1 MFRATRDL
9 LPMMMLFVGALA
21 VSSLDWF
28 VGLKGGVSTVG
39 AERVL
44 AGDMPYRDFWTMYAP
59 GHFYLLA
66 LLFHI
71 FGPHILV
78 EAIAG
83 SVVSVA
89 ATYLCYLLVL
99 NLVGRKLAA
108 LVCASI
114 FFAAGY
120 NAGYFRWL
128 GTYPPAIFF
137 ILTALNFMVIY
148 YTAGKPWFLFAA
160 GLATGAAA
168 VFKHDIGG
176 YTAVAIVVGLLS
188 HNFLTS
194 VAPGWARSLV
204 LKLAVYSAGFAG
216 IVVPVFTYF
225 VVHGGMDMMRDLII
239 FPLTDFRFARPEHY
253 PSLMPSGIYDPWR
266 LQILFNF
273 FRYLKFVV
281 PFALL
286 LLGLVGTGL
295 ALQKRELDYVALGV
309 TFSVA
314 FLLHYIAAHVQ
325 INTHIISMSLYAA
338 GLGVIFF
345 DMARR
350 AASNRDR
357 CAVVTTLLGAMLATG
372 WFASLAAEPAYG
384 TWGDRKWAGET
395 TLPKL
400 AGIKLPPREARVLTE
415 LSGYVDALV
424 PKEEKIFIG
433 LHRHDI
439 TIINDVLMYFILNRP
454 NATRYHELHP
464 GVADTQPVQQ
474 EIIRDLK
481 KNEVSVVVLG
491 RFIPDEGLEAAKN
504 AYRKN
509 LPRIGATDL
518 DGFIREN
525 FVAVQKYGR
534 YEVWRRKDRISS

>member
-1 MFRATRDL
+1 MFRAARDF
-9 LPMMMLFVGALA
+9 LPVALLFVGALA

-89 ATYLCYLLVL
+89 ATCLCYLLVF
-99 NLVGRKLAA
+99 NLAGRKLAA
-108 LVCASI
+108 LLCASI

-148 YTAGKPWFLFAA
+148 YKAGKPWCLFAA

-194 VAPGWARSLV
+194 AAPGRARGLV
-204 LKLAVYSAGFAG
+204 LKLALYSAGFAA

-225 VVHGGMDMMRDLII
+225 AVHGGMDMMRDLII
-239 FPLTDFRFARPEHY
+239 FPLTDFRFARPERY
-253 PSLMPSGIYDPWR
+253 PSLIPSGIYDPWR
-266 LQILFNF
+266 LQMLFNF
-273 FRYLKFVV
+273 FWYLKFVV
-281 PFALL
+281 PFALA

-295 ALQKRELDYVALGV
+295 ALQRRKLDYVALGV

-314 FLLHYIAAHVQ
+314 FLLHYVAAHVQ

-338 GLGVIFF
+338 GLGVIVY
-345 DMARR
+345 DMALR
-350 AASNRDR
+350 AASNRAR
-357 CAVVTTLLGAMLATG
+357 GAVVTTLLGAMLAAG
-372 WFASLAAEPAYG
+372 WFAALAADPAYD
-384 TWGDRKWAGET
+384 TWGDRKLAGEAA
-395 TLPKL
+395 LPKL
-400 AGIKLPPREARVLTE
+400 AGINLPPRQARVLTE
-415 LSGYVDALV
+415 LYGYVNALM
-424 PKEEKIFIG
+424 PKEEKIFVG
-433 LHRHDI
+433 LHRHDV
-439 TIINDVLMYFILNRP
+439 IIVNDVLMYFILNRP

-464 GVADTQPVQQ
+464 GIADTQPVQQ
-474 EIIRDLK
+474 EIIKDLK
-481 KNEVSVVVLG
+481 KNDVSVVVLG
-491 RFIPDEGLEAAKN
+491 RFFPDEWLEEAKKRLSTKLTSDWCN
-504 AYRKN
+504 RS
-509 LPRIGATDL
+509 
-518 DGFIREN
+518 
-525 FVAVQKYGR
+525 
-534 YEVWRRKDRISS
+534 RRLYP